1 MTTDEPEGRQS
12 IFVVRLTRGP
22 TGRIT
27 GVVERVRTQEKRR
40 FTTFEEV
47 GVILAGLLAREE
59 GGFRSGHE
67 NEGGES

>member
-1 MTTDEPEGRQS
+1 MTTDEPEERQS
-12 IFVVRLTRGP
+12 IFIVRLTRGP
-22 TGRIT
+22 SGRIT

-59 GGFRSGHE
+59 GGFRSGHGKE
-67 NEGGES
+67 EGQA